1 MHTLTQ
7 RKISLLLSLVVV
19 ALFAATPLPALA
31 GLGGWEQIRTEDGI
45 LVSKKEVE
53 GSPFVA
59 FRGEGDVRAPVLSV
73 ASVLVDV
80 PREQE
85 WMDSVVEA
93 RILRKVSDTEYI
105 MYSHLG
111 TPPTMSDRDFVM
123 DVTLTV
129 DAAAQSVTV
138 KMHSVDDASAP
149 KTGYVRALL
158 TDSVFVLTPAAG
170 GGTHVVAEIHCDPKG
185 SIASW
190 IVNLFQRGW
199 GYNTIKSLR
208 KQVAKPGIPV
218 PELLRAYLEGRAGS
232 QAAN

>member
-1 MHTLTQ
+1 MRTLL
-7 RKISLLLSLVVV
+7 RNKLSLFLALVVL
-19 ALFAATPLPALA
+19 ALFAATPLDALA
-31 GLGGWEQIRTEDGI
+31 GLGGWDQIRTEDGI
-45 LVSKKEVE
+45 LVSKKDVP

-59 FRGEGDVRAPVLSV
+59 FRGEGDVSAPVLSV
-73 ASVLVDV
+73 AAVLVDV

-111 TPPTMSDRDFVM
+111 TPPTMSDREFVM
-123 DVTLTV
+123 DVTLV
-129 DAAAQSVTV
+129 VNVPAQSVTV
-138 KMHSVDDASAP
+138 TMRSVDDPAAP
-149 KTGYVRALL
+149 KTGYVRAIL

-170 GGTHVVAEIHCDPKG
+170 GKGTHVVAEIHCDPKG
-185 SIASW
+185 SVPSW

-218 PELLRAYLEGRAGS
+218 PELLRAYLEGRAG
-232 QAAN
+232 